1 MRHPVGQHAGLART
15 STRNHQQWPA
25 RVKNGVLLIW
35 VQRRDVERN
44 IRSLVCHY
52 PCRLEA
58 RYATIAPGDQAESC
72 VVANND
78 KLFILLPPS
87 EGKALSGS
95 TGTKFK
101 ETDGCFGKVLAKQ
114 RAEIISALRIQHGGS
129 QKLLGVSG
137 THLARAQQANL
148 ALRGA
153 KTLPARERYTGV
165 VWDHLD
171 LASLT
176 SAQQKFADANIIVVS
191 GLLGLVCAGDAIP
204 DYRLKIG
211 ASLEPLGKLSTWW
224 RKELSLVLNK
234 YCAGAVVVDL
244 LPQEHSAAFMPDEN
258 LLNRYFRVDLAT
270 KSGTAGGHDAK
281 AAKGLLARHLIT
293 NHNNPD
299 AALKTFKD
307 PKFKVRVLKK
317 F

>member
-1 MRHPVGQHAGLART
+1 MT
-15 STRNHQQWPA
+15 SR
-25 RVKNGVLLIW
+25 
-35 VQRRDVERN
+35 
-44 IRSLVCHY
+44 
-52 PCRLEA
+52 
-58 RYATIAPGDQAESC
+58 
-72 VVANND
+72 D

-87 EGKALSGS
+87 EGKALSGA

-101 ETDGCFGKVLAKQ
+101 ETDGKFGKELAKK
-114 RAEIISALRIQHGGS
+114 RAEIISALQMQHGGS

-153 KTLPARERYTGV
+153 KTLRARERYTGV

-211 ASLEPLGKLSTWW
+211 ASLAPMGKLSTWW
-224 RKELSLVLNK
+224 RESLSLALNEF
-234 YCAGAVVVDL
+234 CTNSIVVDL
-244 LPQEHSAAFMPDEN
+244 LPQEHSAAFVPNEQ
-258 LLNRYFRVDLAT
+258 LLNKYFRVDLAT

-281 AAKGLLARHLIT
+281 AAKGLLARHLII
-293 NHNNPD
+293 NHKSPD
-299 AALKTFKD
+299 AALKAFKD

>member
-1 MRHPVGQHAGLART
+1 ML
-15 STRNHQQWPA
+15 
-25 RVKNGVLLIW
+25 
-35 VQRRDVERN
+35 
-44 IRSLVCHY
+44 CHY

-58 RYATIAPGDQAESC
+58 GYALIAPANQAESS
-72 VVANND
+72 VVTSNN

-87 EGKALSGS
+87 EGKALSGVA
-95 TGTKFK
+95 GTKFK
-101 ETDGCFGKVLAKQ
+101 ETDGKFGKSLAKQ
-114 RAEIISALRIQHGGS
+114 RAEIISALRIENGGS

-137 THLARAQQANL
+137 THLLRAQQANL

-176 SAQQKFADANIIVVS
+176 SAQQKFADKNIIVVS
-191 GLLGLVCAGDAIP
+191 GLLGLVTAGDAIP

-211 ASLEPLGKLSTWW
+211 ASLEPMGKLSTWW
-224 RKELSLVLNK
+224 REEISLALNK
-234 YCAGAVVVDL
+234 YCAGAVLIDL
-244 LPQEHSAAFMPDEN
+244 LPQEHSAAFVPDEK
-258 LLNRYFRVDLAT
+258 LLGAYFRVDLAT

-281 AAKGLLARHLIT
+281 AAKGRLARHLII
-293 NHNNPD
+293 NHKSPV

>member
-1 MRHPVGQHAGLART
+1 MT
-15 STRNHQQWPA
+15 SN
-25 RVKNGVLLIW
+25 K
-35 VQRRDVERN
+35 
-44 IRSLVCHY
+44 
-52 PCRLEA
+52 
-58 RYATIAPGDQAESC
+58 
-72 VVANND
+72 

-87 EGKALSGS
+87 EGKAPSGS

-101 ETDGCFGKVLAKQ
+101 ETDGKFGKSLAKH
-114 RAEIISALRIQHGGS
+114 RAEIIAALRIENGGS

-137 THLARAQQANL
+137 LHLARAQQANV

-153 KTLPARERYTGV
+153 KTLRACERYTGV
-165 VWDHLD
+165 VWDNLD

-176 SAQQKFADANIIVVS
+176 SAQQKFANANIIVVS

-211 ASLEPLGKLSTWW
+211 ASLAPMGKLSTWW
-224 RKELSLVLNK
+224 REELSLVLNK

-244 LPQEHSAAFMPDEN
+244 LPQEHSAAFVPDEK
-258 LLNRYFRVDLAT
+258 LLNEYFRIDLAT

-281 AAKGLLARHLIT
+281 AAKGRLTRHLVT
-293 NHNNPD
+293 NHNNPVT
-299 AALKTFKD
+299 ALKTFKD

>member
-1 MRHPVGQHAGLART
+1 MT
-15 STRNHQQWPA
+15 S
-25 RVKNGVLLIW
+25 
-35 VQRRDVERN
+35 
-44 IRSLVCHY
+44 
-52 PCRLEA
+52 
-58 RYATIAPGDQAESC
+58 
-72 VVANND
+72 NN

-87 EGKALSGS
+87 EGKALSGVA
-95 TGTKFK
+95 GTKFK
-101 ETDGCFGKVLAKQ
+101 ETDGKFGKSLAKQ
-114 RAEIISALRIQHGGS
+114 RAEIISALRIENGGS

-137 THLARAQQANL
+137 THLLRAQQANL

-176 SAQQKFADANIIVVS
+176 SAQQKFADKNIIVVS
-191 GLLGLVCAGDAIP
+191 GLLGLVTAGDAIP

-211 ASLEPLGKLSTWW
+211 ASLEPMSKLSTWW
-224 RKELSLVLNK
+224 REEISLALNK
-234 YCAGAVVVDL
+234 YCAGAVVIDL
-244 LPQEHSAAFMPDEN
+244 LPQEHSAAFVPDKK
-258 LLNRYFRVDLAT
+258 LLGAYFKVDLAT

-281 AAKGLLARHLIT
+281 AAKGRLARHLVS
-293 NHNNPD
+293 NHSNPV
-299 AALKTFKD
+299 AALKSFKD

>member
-1 MRHPVGQHAGLART
+1 MA
-15 STRNHQQWPA
+15 
-25 RVKNGVLLIW
+25 
-35 VQRRDVERN
+35 
-44 IRSLVCHY
+44 
-52 PCRLEA
+52 
-58 RYATIAPGDQAESC
+58 
-72 VVANND
+72 
-78 KLFILLPPS
+78 
-87 EGKALSGS
+87 
-95 TGTKFK
+95 GTKFK
-101 ETDGCFGKVLAKQ
+101 ETDGKFGKSLAKH
-114 RAEIISALRIQHGGS
+114 RAEIIAALRKQNGGS

-137 THLARAQQANL
+137 LHLARAQQANT

-153 KTLPARERYTGV
+153 KTLPARARYTGV

-176 SAQQKFADANIIVVS
+176 SAQKKFADANIIVVS

-211 ASLEPLGKLSTWW
+211 ASLEPMGKLSTWW
-224 RKELSLVLNK
+224 REALSLVLNK

-244 LPQEHSAAFMPDEN
+244 LPQEHSAAFVPDEN

-281 AAKGLLARHLIT
+281 AAKGLLARHLVT

-299 AALKTFKD
+299 VALKTFKD

>member
-1 MRHPVGQHAGLART
+1 MT
-15 STRNHQQWPA
+15 S
-25 RVKNGVLLIW
+25 
-35 VQRRDVERN
+35 
-44 IRSLVCHY
+44 S
-52 PCRLEA
+52 
-58 RYATIAPGDQAESC
+58 
-72 VVANND
+72 D

-87 EGKALSGS
+87 ESKALSGVA
-95 TGTKFK
+95 GTKFK
-101 ETDGCFGKVLAKQ
+101 ETDGKFGKELAKK
-114 RAEIISALRIQHGGS
+114 RAEIVSALRIQHGGS

-137 THLARAQQANL
+137 LHLARAQQANT

-153 KTLPARERYTGV
+153 KTLRAHERYTGV

-176 SAQQKFADANIIVVS
+176 SAQKKFADANIIVVS

-211 ASLEPLGKLSTWW
+211 ASLEPMGKLSTWW
-224 RKELSLVLNK
+224 REELSLVLNK

-244 LPQEHSAAFMPDEN
+244 LPQEHSAAFVPNEQ
-258 LLNRYFRVDLAT
+258 LLNKYFRVDLAT

-281 AAKGLLARHLIT
+281 AAKGRLARHLVT

-299 AALKTFKD
+299 VALKTFKD

>member
-1 MRHPVGQHAGLART
+1 MT
-15 STRNHQQWPA
+15 SN
-25 RVKNGVLLIW
+25 
-35 VQRRDVERN
+35 
-44 IRSLVCHY
+44 Y
-52 PCRLEA
+52 
-58 RYATIAPGDQAESC
+58 
-72 VVANND
+72 

-87 EGKALSGS
+87 EGKALSGVA
-95 TGTKFK
+95 GTKFK
-101 ETDGCFGKVLAKQ
+101 ETDGKFGKSLAKQ
-114 RAEIISALRIQHGGS
+114 RAEIISALRIENGGS

-137 THLARAQQANL
+137 THLLRAQQANL

-176 SAQQKFADANIIVVS
+176 SAQQKFADKNIIVVS
-191 GLLGLVCAGDAIP
+191 GLLGLVTAGDAIP

-211 ASLEPLGKLSTWW
+211 ASLAPMGKLSTWW
-224 RKELSLVLNK
+224 REEISLALNK
-234 YCAGAVVVDL
+234 YCAGAVLIDL
-244 LPQEHSAAFMPDEN
+244 LPQEHSAALVPDEK
-258 LLNRYFRVDLAT
+258 LLGAYFKVDLAT

-281 AAKGLLARHLIT
+281 AAKGRLARHLVS
-293 NHNNPD
+293 NHSNPV
-299 AALKTFKD
+299 AALKSFKD